1 MKIPESY
8 SSAKQAAMAS
18 VAKASQNT
26 NAQTAAAAQAPQLAQ
41 ASGVA
46 VTVSTL
52 ARGLDKA
59 SRSSA
64 ADVDTQKV
72 ATVKA
77 AIQDGSYVVN
87 PEAIA
92 DKLLSDNKEML
103 DRTTS

>member
-8 SSAKQAAMAS
+8 SSAKQAAMAN

-26 NAQTAAAAQAPQLAQ
+26 NAQTAATAKAPQLAQ

-52 ARGLDKA
+52 ARGLEKA
-59 SRSSA
+59 SRSST

-92 DKLLSDNKEML
+92 DKLLSNNKEML
-103 DRTTS
+103 DRTTG

>member
-1 MKIPESY
+1 MKLADTL
-8 SSAKQAAMAS
+8 SSAKQAAMAN
-18 VAKASQNT
+18 VAKSSQNT
-26 NAQTAAAAQAPQLAQ
+26 NAQTAAAAQVPQRAQ

-64 ADVDTQKV
+64 ADIDTQKV

-92 DKLLSDNKEML
+92 DKLLANTKEFAA
-103 DRTTS
+103 TTN

>member
-1 MKIPESY
+1 MKLSDTL
-8 SSAKQAAMAS
+8 SSAKQAAMAN

-26 NAQTAAAAQAPQLAQ
+26 SAQTAATAQAPQRAQ

-64 ADVDTQKV
+64 ADIDTQKV

-77 AIQDGSYVVN
+77 AIQDGSYVIN

-92 DKLLSDNKEML
+92 DKLLSNSKELL

>member
-1 MKIPESY
+1 MKLSDTL
-8 SSAKQAAMAS
+8 SSAKQAAMAN

-26 NAQTAAAAQAPQLAQ
+26 NAQTAVTAQAPQRAQ

-64 ADVDTQKV
+64 ADIDTQKV

-77 AIQDGSYVVN
+77 ALQDGSYVVN

-92 DKLLSDNKEML
+92 DKLLSNSKEML